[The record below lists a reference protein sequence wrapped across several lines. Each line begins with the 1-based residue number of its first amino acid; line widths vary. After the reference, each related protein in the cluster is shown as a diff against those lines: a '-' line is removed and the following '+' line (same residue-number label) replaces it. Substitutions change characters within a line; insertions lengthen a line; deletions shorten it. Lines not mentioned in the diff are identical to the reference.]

1 MRRAFTLIE
10 LLVVIAIIAIL
21 AAMLMP
27 ALERARREALS
38 SNCKSNQ
45 HQTGIAMNMY
55 RNNNNDL
62 FPGWVDGNAVTA
74 AHAGDYLGA
83 GADTVPAEN
92 WVEDKGGPFYQLI
105 KGGYMGTADLLDCP
119 AFTPPGRSR
128 GGSATTWYEP
138 AFLLDVG
145 EDLGGDGYG
154 SPDRYVANVQYAYDM
169 NGIDKN
175 SNSGRVYL
183 ADLRET
189 QGLQFQ
195 ESWRAP
201 HSGLVN
207 ALSFDNA
214 VNVLQLR
221 RPDQQVWD
229 AIGFRR
235 WGVVPNPRVVQ
246 EEEYASATTTPTLEE
261 VKAGHD
267 DIYSYQCDV
276 NRNPLDNMPWAG
288 ASPAQVFGGRPWSP
302 PGDGVDSNSSSWRP
316 FTGIPNDAPRYWYP
330 QRGVFANEPRWRKTD
345 SALRPMAPFRYSPGI
360 FVAVPMPPA

>member
-38 SNCKSNQ
+38 ANCKSNQ
-45 HQTGIAMNMY
+45 HQAGIAMNMY

-62 FPGWVDGNAVTA
+62 FPGWVDGNAVAA
-74 AHAGDYLGA
+74 AHSGDYLGGGA
-83 GADTVPAEN
+83 GAVPDEN
-92 WVEDKGGPFYQLI
+92 WVEDKGGPFYQLV
-105 KGGYMGTADLLDCP
+105 KGGYMGTADLLGCP
-119 AFTPPGRSR
+119 AFNPSAKPQ
-128 GGSATTWYEP
+128 GSMVTTFYAP
-138 AFLLDVG
+138 TYLV
-145 EDLGGDGYG
+145 EDGDNMSGWDFG
-154 SPDRYVANVQYAYDM
+154 DLDRYVVNVQYAYDL

-175 SNSGRVYL
+175 CNSGRVYL

-195 ESWRAP
+195 ENWRAP

-214 VNVLQLR
+214 VNVLQVR
-221 RPDQQVWD
+221 RPDLHVWD
-229 AIGFRR
+229 AMGFRR
-235 WGVVPNPRVVQ
+235 WGVVPNARVVE
-246 EEEYASATTTPTLEE
+246 EEEYASATTTPTLEQ

-276 NRNPLDNMPWAG
+276 NRNPLDNMPWVG
-288 ASPAQVFGGRPWSP
+288 ATPAQVFGGEPWSP
-302 PGDGVDSNSSSWRP
+302 AGEVGSNASPWRP
-316 FTGIPNDAPRYWYP
+316 FIGVRNAQPRYWYP

-345 SALRPMAPFRYSPGI
+345 SALRTMAPFRYYPGI
-360 FVAVPMPPA
+360 FVAVSMPPA